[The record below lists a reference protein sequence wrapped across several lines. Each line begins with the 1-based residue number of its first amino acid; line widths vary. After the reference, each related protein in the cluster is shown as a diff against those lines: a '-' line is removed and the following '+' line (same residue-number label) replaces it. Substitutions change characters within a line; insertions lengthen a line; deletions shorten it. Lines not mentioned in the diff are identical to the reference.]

1 MAGATVA
8 EAETEIDVAEGFHYV
23 LNVLGHQLDRAA
35 MSGSAHPLFLPGV
48 PPVRKL
54 FFDNPDTD
62 YHVARIDGL
71 RSYRIRGHRGT
82 ATYLAFC
89 VYAGSPAKGQPTR
102 VANLADTDIEF
113 APDGSFEVTLSPDAR
128 TGNWIELAPDAHA
141 VFARQ
146 YFLDRTAERPARTAI
161 EALDEAESS
170 ARSAAD

>member
-1 MAGATVA
+1 
-8 EAETEIDVAEGFHYV
+8 
-23 LNVLGHQLDRAA
+23 
-35 MSGSAHPLFLPGV
+35 
-48 PPVRKL
+48 
-54 FFDNPDTD
+54 
-62 YHVARIDGL
+62 
-71 RSYRIRGHRGT
+71 
-82 ATYLAFC
+82 
-89 VYAGSPAKGQPTR
+89 

-146 YFLDRTAERPARTAI
+146 YFLDRTAERPARIAI